1 MLCFHCCSFGAKTS
15 SRRRTLRETRE
26 EGLAVAQPQAVLAG
40 IGAFTAAMV
49 GQVAGFQIQLD
60 ARVPGL

>member
-1 MLCFHCCSFGAKTS
+1 M
-15 SRRRTLRETRE
+15 
-26 EGLAVAQPQAVLAG
+26 VAQPQAVLAG
-40 IGAFTAAMV
+40 RGAFTAVV